1 MNATAAASPLPAN
14 PPHAMKPM
22 DRLLQRWR
30 IAKALPWIRDG
41 DRLLDL
47 GCFDPALLHRVEPRI
62 ARGVGIDP
70 LATPSGG
77 RAGKLEIVRGHCP
90 PAAGEPRFEDG
101 SFDCITMLA
110 VLEHIPQREVL
121 ARECARILAPGGR
134 VIITVPRPAVD
145 KVLSVLLALRLIK
158 GMSLEQ
164 HEGYDVNRTPEIFEA
179 AGLRLIKRRSFQLGL
194 NCLFVF
200 EKPRASGASAHVH
213 EARPA

>member
-1 MNATAAASPLPAN
+1 MSTSAAASPLAAE

-22 DRLLQRWR
+22 DRFLQRWR

-47 GCFDPALLHRVEPRI
+47 GCFDPALLKRVEPRI
-62 ARGVGIDP
+62 SRGVGIDP
-70 LATPSGG
+70 LATQS
-77 RAGKLEIVRGHCP
+77 RSGKLEIVRGQCP
-90 PAAGEPRFEDG
+90 GQPRFDDA

-110 VLEHIPQREVL
+110 VLEHIHEREAL
-121 ARECARILAPGGR
+121 ARECARLLAPAGR
-134 VIITVPRPAVD
+134 VVITVPRPAVD
-145 KVLSVLLALRLIK
+145 KILGVLLALRLIK

-164 HEGYDVNRTPEIFEA
+164 HEGYDVNQTPTIFQA

-200 EKPRASGASAHVH
+200 EKPAA
-213 EARPA
+213 